1 MAETVRN
8 NEYVKVAY
16 YYYKVGMTQ
25 DEIAKKMTMSR
36 QRVNRIIKKCL
47 ESGIVTITIHENYH
61 TNVEL
66 EAQVEACTGLNEVVV
81 SNSDVRELNESLGT
95 EASAY
100 LGRILKDNDIIGFS
114 RGRAL
119 SRLVSNLMPSSRKN
133 LTVTQLVGGL
143 NAEETSTNSDNI
155 VRDSALI
162 LKAKPCFMYAP
173 IIVENKELRDSML
186 SQSFFSQVY
195 ATMKRCTV
203 AVVGI
208 GSFTNQTDLVPK
220 GYMFEDEYRELQRNK
235 AIGEICTYYFD
246 ANGTI
251 IQSGINERV
260 FAIDY
265 DSFMRIPVRIGI
277 GGGGEKTL
285 AIMGAIRSKLI
296 NVLITDIETAN
307 AIKKAFSQ

>member
-1 MAETVRN
+1 VAEIIRN

-36 QRVNRIIKKCL
+36 QRVNRIIRRCL
-47 ESGIVTITIHENYH
+47 DTGIVTITIRDNFN

-66 EAQVEACTGLNEVVV
+66 ETQLEERTGLNEVCI
-81 SNSDVRELNESLGT
+81 SSSDMKELNDALGT
-95 EASAY
+95 AASAY
-100 LGRILKDNDIIGFS
+100 LERILKDNDIIGFS

-119 SRLVSNLMPSSRKN
+119 SHLVNNLVPTNRKN

-155 VRDSALI
+155 VRDSAQI

-186 SQSFFSQVY
+186 NQSFFSQVY
-195 ATMKRCTV
+195 DTMKKCTV

-208 GSFTNQTDLVPK
+208 GNFTNQTGLVPK
-220 GYMFEDEYRELQRNK
+220 SFMFEEEYQELKKRN
-235 AIGEICTYYFD
+235 AVGEICTHYFNVEG
-246 ANGTI
+246 AI
-251 IQSGINERV
+251 IRSGINERV

-265 DSFMRIPVRIGI
+265 NSFMKIPVRVGI
-277 GGGGEKTL
+277 AGGSEKTQ
-285 AIMGAIRSKLI
+285 AIIGAIKGKLI
-296 NVLITDIETAN
+296 NVLITDLETA
-307 AIKKAFSQ
+307 KEVQKTF

>member
-1 MAETVRN
+1 VAESIHN

-36 QRVNRIIKKCL
+36 QRVNRIIKRCL
-47 ESGIVTITIHENYH
+47 ETGIVTITIRENFN

-66 EAQVEACTGLNEVVV
+66 EAQMEERTGLNEVFI
-81 SNSDVRELNESLGT
+81 SSSDMKELNESLGAA
-95 EASAY
+95 ASAY
-100 LGRILKDNDIIGFS
+100 LERILKDNDIIGFS

-119 SRLVSNLMPSSRKN
+119 SHLVSNLTPINKKN

-143 NAEETSTNSDNI
+143 NAQETSTNSDNI

-162 LKAKPCFMYAP
+162 LKAHPCFMYAP

-195 ATMKRCTV
+195 ETMKKCTV

-208 GSFTNQTDLVPK
+208 GNFTNQTGLVPK
-220 GYMFEDEYRELQRNK
+220 SFMFEDEYKELQKKN
-235 AIGEICTYYFD
+235 AIGEICTYYFNAD
-246 ANGTI
+246 GVI

-265 DSFMRIPVRIGI
+265 ESFMRIPVRIGI
-277 GGGGEKTL
+277 AGGQEKTL
-285 AIMGAIRSKLI
+285 AIIGAIKGRLI
-296 NVLITDIETAN
+296 NVLVTDIDTAN
-307 AIKKAFSQ
+307 EVRKAF

>member
-1 MAETVRN
+1 VAESINN

-16 YYYKVGMTQ
+16 YYYKAGMTQ

-36 QRVNRIIKKCL
+36 QRVNRIIKRCL
-47 ESGIVTITIHENYH
+47 ETGIVTITIRENFN

-66 EAQVEACTGLNEVVV
+66 EAQMEERTGLNEVFI
-81 SNSDVRELNESLGT
+81 SSSDMKELNESLGAA
-95 EASAY
+95 ASVY
-100 LGRILKDNDIIGFS
+100 LERILKDNDIIGFS

-119 SRLVSNLMPSSRKN
+119 SHLVSNLTPINKKN

-143 NAEETSTNSDNI
+143 NAQETSTNSDNI

-162 LKAKPCFMYAP
+162 LKAHPCFMYAP

-195 ATMKRCTV
+195 DTMKKCTV

-208 GSFTNQTDLVPK
+208 GNFTNQTGLVPK
-220 GYMFEDEYRELQRNK
+220 SFMFEDEYKELRKKN
-235 AIGEICTYYFD
+235 AIGEICTYYFNAD
-246 ANGTI
+246 GVI

-265 DSFMRIPVRIGI
+265 ESFMKIPVRIGI
-277 GGGGEKTL
+277 AGGQEKTQ
-285 AIMGAIRSKLI
+285 AIIGAIKGRLI
-296 NVLITDIETAN
+296 NVLVTDIDTAN
-307 AIKKAFSQ
+307 EVRKAF